1 MTIDEKED
9 RLIYVEPVENDKN
22 VFIYWEG
29 PEYSLISLLR
39 KIIYKFSDGGKNY
52 KVHFLNDSNIS
63 QYIDIPEEYFNLSIV
78 QKADLV
84 RVNVV
89 YKYGG
94 IWLDSDTLVMSNL
107 ASLFDIID
115 NQSGFLIK
123 ENNIYVCNGV
133 FGSKSKTQFLS
144 EYAKRIADTIK
155 THAPEHLSWSALGPS
170 MANDIHLSTNMTND
184 YIVFDGLDTLYP
196 VNWDGCVEYFL
207 HRKKDEYKIV
217 EREYQP
223 LIVLVNSVYRN
234 LENNTEEEIL
244 EMDNILAYF
253 LQKCITSKEINGI
266 I

>member
-39 KIIYKFSDGGKNY
+39 KIIYKFSDDGKNY

-63 QYIDIPEEYFNLSIV
+63 QYIDIPEEYFNLSVV

-123 ENNIYVCNGV
+123 EDNLYVCNGV

-144 EYAKRIADTIK
+144 ECVKRIADTIK
-155 THAPEHLSWSALGPS
+155 TQTPEQLSWSALGPS
-170 MANDIHLSTNMTND
+170 MVNDIHLSTNMTSD
-184 YIVFDGLDTLYP
+184 YKVFNGLDTLYP
-196 VNWDGCVEYFL
+196 IECGKCGYHFL
-207 HRKKDEYKIV
+207 NKKRDEYKTV

-223 LIVLVNSVYRN
+223 LIVLVHPVYIG
-234 LENNTEEEIL
+234 LENKTEEEIL
-244 EMDNILAYF
+244 EMDNILTYF